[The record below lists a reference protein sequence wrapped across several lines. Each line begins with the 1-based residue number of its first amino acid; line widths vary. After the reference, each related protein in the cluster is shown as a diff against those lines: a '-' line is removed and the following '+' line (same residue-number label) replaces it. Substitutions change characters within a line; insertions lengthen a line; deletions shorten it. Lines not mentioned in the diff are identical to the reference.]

1 MNAYEKMKDEIVDTI
16 TTGFFVVLGILAI
29 IITIAI
35 LNTPTKR
42 TYKVYNDKNNYTIIE
57 ESR

>member
-1 MNAYEKMKDEIVDTI
+1 MKNEIVDTI
-16 TTGFFVVLGILAI
+16 TTGFFVLLGILAI
-29 IITIAI
+29 IITIAMI
-35 LNTPTKR
+35 TTPTTR